1 VSAFR
6 VVRTTTASRIF
17 IGVSLVAVVLLATL
31 PEWGSAANQLKL
43 VELLV
48 LIALAQM
55 WNLLAGYAGVVS
67 VGQQAFV
74 GLGAYGM
81 IELVNNQGLGLWWSI
96 PIAAVAA
103 ALISVPMG
111 LIAFQL
117 RGAYF
122 AIGTWVLA
130 EVVSKLMV
138 NISRV
143 GGGSGAS
150 IDVAGTDPAD
160 RLKYTY
166 WFALAIGVGAI
177 VAAYVV
183 LRSRWG
189 LAMQAIRDNEAGA
202 RGLGI
207 DVYRTRFAIWVLAAF
222 ITALAGATFYLS
234 QLRVQP
240 TSSFSVV
247 QWTAPIIFIVVI
259 GGFGT
264 LEGPIIGA
272 VLYWWFKNQFIDHD
286 TWYST
291 SIGLIAIVVA
301 LYLQKGIWGIVRE
314 RFGTSLLSVGRRLHL
329 TTSPATQNGVS
340 DPGP

>member
-1 VSAFR
+1 MTFR
-6 VVRTTTASRIF
+6 VVRATPISTGF
-17 IGVSLVAVVLLATL
+17 MVVAAAVVVLLATL
-31 PEWGSAANQLKL
+31 PQWGSAANQLKL

-55 WNLLAGYAGVVS
+55 WNLLAGFAGVVS

-96 PIAAVAA
+96 PVAALAAAV
-103 ALISVPMG
+103 ISLPMG

-130 EVVSKLMV
+130 EVASKVMV

-166 WFALAIGVGAI
+166 WFALAIGIGSI
-177 VAAYVV
+177 GVAYLV
-183 LRSRWG
+183 LRSRRG
-189 LAMQAIRDNEAGA
+189 LAMQAIRDDESGA
-202 RGLGI
+202 RGLGT
-207 DVYRTRFAIWVLAAF
+207 DVYRTRFQVWVLTSF
-222 ITALAGATFYLS
+222 VTALAGATFYLS

-264 LEGPIIGA
+264 IEGPIVGA
-272 VLYWWFKNQFIDHD
+272 VLYWWFKDRFIDHD

-291 SIGLIAIVVA
+291 SIGVIALVVA
-301 LYLQKGIWGIVRE
+301 LALQRGIWGLVRD
-314 RFGTSLLSVGRRLHL
+314 RFGIYLFPIRRRLEVDDVA
-329 TTSPATQNGVS
+329 P
-340 DPGP
+340 

>member
-1 VSAFR
+1 MTFR
-6 VVRTTTASRIF
+6 VVRATPISTGF
-17 IGVSLVAVVLLATL
+17 MVVAAAVVVLLATL
-31 PEWGSAANQLKL
+31 PQWGSAANQLKL

-55 WNLLAGYAGVVS
+55 WNLLAGFGGVVS

-96 PIAAVAA
+96 PVAALAAAV
-103 ALISVPMG
+103 ISLPMG

-130 EVVSKLMV
+130 EVASKVMV

-166 WFALAIGVGAI
+166 WFALAIGIGSI
-177 VAAYVV
+177 GVAYLV
-183 LRSRWG
+183 LRSRRG
-189 LAMQAIRDNEAGA
+189 LAMQAIRDDESGA
-202 RGLGI
+202 RGLGT
-207 DVYRTRFAIWVLAAF
+207 DVYRTRFQVWVLTSF
-222 ITALAGATFYLS
+222 VTALAGATFYLS

-264 LEGPIIGA
+264 IEGPIVGA
-272 VLYWWFKNQFIDHD
+272 LLYWWFKDRFIDHD

-291 SIGLIAIVVA
+291 SIGVIALVVA
-301 LYLQKGIWGIVRE
+301 LALQRGIWGLVRD
-314 RFGTSLLSVGRRLHL
+314 RFGIYLFPIRRRLEVDDVA
-329 TTSPATQNGVS
+329 P
-340 DPGP
+340 

>member
-1 VSAFR
+1 VTSAR
-6 VVRTTTASRIF
+6 VVRATAVSNVFLVIAA
-17 IGVSLVAVVLLATL
+17 GVVVLLATL
-31 PEWGSAANQLKL
+31 PQWGSAANQLKL

-81 IELVNNQGLGLWWSI
+81 IELVNNQGLSLWWSI
-96 PIAAVAA
+96 PVAALGAAVVS
-103 ALISVPMG
+103 LPMG

-130 EVVSKLMV
+130 EVASKVMV

-166 WFALAIGVGAI
+166 WFALAIGVGSV
-177 VAAYVV
+177 VAAYAV
-183 LRSRWG
+183 LRSRRG

-202 RGLGI
+202 RGLGT
-207 DVYRTRFAIWVLAAF
+207 DVYRTRFQVWVLASF
-222 ITALAGATFYLS
+222 ISALAGATFYLS

-264 LEGPIIGA
+264 IEGPIIGA
-272 VLYWWFKNQFIDHD
+272 LLYWWFKDRFIDHD

-291 SIGLIAIVVA
+291 SIGVIALVVA
-301 LYLQKGIWGIVRE
+301 LALQRGIWGVVRD
-314 RFGTSLLSVGRRLHL
+314 RFGLYLFPIRRRLRL
-329 TTSPATQNGVS
+329 
-340 DPGP
+340 DD

>member
-1 VSAFR
+1 MTFR
-6 VVRTTTASRIF
+6 VVRATP
-17 IGVSLVAVVLLATL
+17 VSTGFMVVAAAVVVLLATL
-31 PEWGSAANQLKL
+31 PQWGSAANQLKL

-55 WNLLAGYAGVVS
+55 WNLLAGFAGVVS

-96 PIAAVAA
+96 PVAALAAAV
-103 ALISVPMG
+103 ISLPMG

-130 EVVSKLMV
+130 EVASKVMV

-166 WFALAIGVGAI
+166 WFALAIGVGS
-177 VAAYVV
+177 VAVAYLV
-183 LRSRWG
+183 LRSQRG
-189 LAMQAIRDNEAGA
+189 LAMQAIRDNESGA
-202 RGLGI
+202 RGLGT
-207 DVYRTRFAIWVLAAF
+207 DVYRTRFQVWVLTSF
-222 ITALAGATFYLS
+222 VTALAGATFYLS

-264 LEGPIIGA
+264 IEGPIVGA
-272 VLYWWFKNQFIDHD
+272 LLYWWFKDRFIDHD

-291 SIGLIAIVVA
+291 SIGVIALIVA
-301 LYLQKGIWGIVRE
+301 LALQRGIWGIVRD
-314 RFGTSLLSVGRRLHL
+314 RFGIYLFPIRRRLEVDDV
-329 TTSPATQNGVS
+329 TP
-340 DPGP
+340 

>member
-1 VSAFR
+1 MTFR
-6 VVRTTTASRIF
+6 VVRATPISTGFMVVATA
-17 IGVSLVAVVLLATL
+17 LVVLLATL
-31 PEWGSAANQLKL
+31 PQWGSAANQLKL

-55 WNLLAGYAGVVS
+55 WNLLAGFAGVVS

-96 PIAAVAA
+96 PVAALAAAV
-103 ALISVPMG
+103 ISLPMG

-130 EVVSKLMV
+130 EVASKVMV

-166 WFALAIGVGAI
+166 WFALAIGIGSI
-177 VAAYVV
+177 GAAYLV
-183 LRSRWG
+183 LRSRRG
-189 LAMQAIRDNEAGA
+189 LAMQAIRDNESGA
-202 RGLGI
+202 RGLGT
-207 DVYRTRFAIWVLAAF
+207 DVYRTRFQVWVLTSF
-222 ITALAGATFYLS
+222 VTALAGATFYLS

-264 LEGPIIGA
+264 IEGPIVGA
-272 VLYWWFKNQFIDHD
+272 LLYWWFKDRFIDHD

-291 SIGLIAIVVA
+291 SIGVIALVVA
-301 LYLQKGIWGIVRE
+301 LALQRGIWGLVRD
-314 RFGTSLLSVGRRLHL
+314 RFGIYLFPIRRRLEVDDVA
-329 TTSPATQNGVS
+329 P
-340 DPGP
+340 

>member
-1 VSAFR
+1 MTFR
-6 VVRTTTASRIF
+6 VVRATPISTGF
-17 IGVSLVAVVLLATL
+17 MVVAAAVVVLLATL
-31 PEWGSAANQLKL
+31 PQWGSAANQLKL

-55 WNLLAGYAGVVS
+55 WNLLAGFAGVVS

-96 PIAAVAA
+96 PVAALAAAV
-103 ALISVPMG
+103 ISLPMG

-130 EVVSKLMV
+130 EVASKVMV

-166 WFALAIGVGAI
+166 WFALAIGIGSI
-177 VAAYVV
+177 GVAYLV
-183 LRSRWG
+183 LRSRRG
-189 LAMQAIRDNEAGA
+189 LAMQAIRDDESGA
-202 RGLGI
+202 RGLGT
-207 DVYRTRFAIWVLAAF
+207 DVYRTRFQVWVLTSF
-222 ITALAGATFYLS
+222 VTALAGATFYLS

-264 LEGPIIGA
+264 IEGPIVGA
-272 VLYWWFKNQFIDHD
+272 LLYWWFKDRFIDHD
-286 TWYST
+286 SWYST
-291 SIGLIAIVVA
+291 SIGVIALVVA
-301 LYLQKGIWGIVRE
+301 LALQRGIWGLVRD
-314 RFGTSLLSVGRRLHL
+314 RFGIYLFPIRRRLEVDDVA
-329 TTSPATQNGVS
+329 P
-340 DPGP
+340 

>member
-1 VSAFR
+1 MTSVPTTVESPDFR
-6 VVRTTTASRIF
+6 VVRSTTVSTIFLIAS
-17 IGVSLVAVVLLATL
+17 IGAVVVLATL
-31 PEWGSAANQLKL
+31 PQWGSAADQLKL

-48 LIALAQM
+48 LIAMAQM
-55 WNLLAGYAGVVS
+55 WNLLAGFGGVVS

-81 IELVNNQGLGLWWSI
+81 IELVNNQDLGLWWSI
-96 PIAAVAA
+96 PISALAA
-103 ALISVPMG
+103 ALISLPMG
-111 LIAFQL
+111 LIAFRL

-130 EVVSKLMV
+130 EIISKLMV

-150 IDVAGTDPAD
+150 IDVAGTEPAQ

-166 WFALAIGVGAI
+166 WFALAIGVGSIA
-177 VAAYVV
+177 VVYLV
-183 LRSRWG
+183 LRSRRG
-189 LAMQAIRDNEAGA
+189 LTMQAIRDNEAGA

-207 DVYRTRFAIWVLAAF
+207 DVYRTRFAIWVIAAF

-264 LEGPIIGA
+264 IEGPIIGA
-272 VLYWWFKNQFIDHD
+272 VLYWWFKNRFIDHD

-291 SIGLIAIVVA
+291 SIGLIAVVVA
-301 LYLQKGIWGIVRE
+301 LVLQQGVWGVVRRRWGIYLFPIR
-314 RFGTSLLSVGRRLHL
+314 RRLEVD
-329 TTSPATQNGVS
+329 AE
-340 DPGP
+340 

>member
-1 VSAFR
+1 MTFR
-6 VVRTTTASRIF
+6 VVRATPISTGF
-17 IGVSLVAVVLLATL
+17 MVVAAAVVVLLATL
-31 PEWGSAANQLKL
+31 PQWGSAANQLKL

-55 WNLLAGYAGVVS
+55 WNLLAGFAGVVS

-96 PIAAVAA
+96 PVAALAAAV
-103 ALISVPMG
+103 ISLPMG

-130 EVVSKLMV
+130 EVASKVMV

-166 WFALAIGVGAI
+166 WFALAIGIGSI
-177 VAAYVV
+177 GVAYLV
-183 LRSRWG
+183 LRSRRG
-189 LAMQAIRDNEAGA
+189 LAMQAIRDDESGA
-202 RGLGI
+202 RGLGT
-207 DVYRTRFAIWVLAAF
+207 DVYRTRFQVWVLTSF
-222 ITALAGATFYLS
+222 VTALAGATFYLS

-264 LEGPIIGA
+264 IEGPIVGA
-272 VLYWWFKNQFIDHD
+272 LLYWWFKDRFIDHD

-291 SIGLIAIVVA
+291 SIGVIALVVA
-301 LYLQKGIWGIVRE
+301 LALQRGIWGLVRD
-314 RFGTSLLSVGRRLHL
+314 RFGIYLFPIRRRLEVDDVA
-329 TTSPATQNGVS
+329 P
-340 DPGP
+340 

>member
-1 VSAFR
+1 MTFR
-6 VVRTTTASRIF
+6 VVRATPISTGF
-17 IGVSLVAVVLLATL
+17 MVVAAALVVLLVTL
-31 PEWGSAANQLKL
+31 PQWGSAANQLKL

-55 WNLLAGYAGVVS
+55 WNLLAGFAGVVS

-96 PIAAVAA
+96 PVAALAAAV
-103 ALISVPMG
+103 ISLPMG

-130 EVVSKLMV
+130 EVASKVMV

-166 WFALAIGVGAI
+166 WFALAIGIGSI
-177 VAAYVV
+177 GAAYLV
-183 LRSRWG
+183 LRSRRG
-189 LAMQAIRDNEAGA
+189 LAMQAIRDDESGA
-202 RGLGI
+202 RGLGT
-207 DVYRTRFAIWVLAAF
+207 DVYRTRFQVWVLTSF
-222 ITALAGATFYLS
+222 VTALAGATFYLS

-264 LEGPIIGA
+264 IEGPILGA
-272 VLYWWFKNQFIDHD
+272 VLYWWFKDRFIDHD

-291 SIGLIAIVVA
+291 SIGVIALVVA
-301 LYLQKGIWGIVRE
+301 LALQRGIWGLVRD
-314 RFGTSLLSVGRRLHL
+314 RFGIYLFPIRRRLEVDDVA
-329 TTSPATQNGVS
+329 P
-340 DPGP
+340 

>member
-1 VSAFR
+1 MTFR
-6 VVRTTTASRIF
+6 VVRATPISTGF
-17 IGVSLVAVVLLATL
+17 MVVAAAVVVLLATL
-31 PEWGSAANQLKL
+31 PQWGSAANQLKL

-55 WNLLAGYAGVVS
+55 WNLLAGFAGVVS

-96 PIAAVAA
+96 PVAALAAAV
-103 ALISVPMG
+103 ISLPMG

-130 EVVSKLMV
+130 EVASKVMV

-166 WFALAIGVGAI
+166 WFALAIGIGSI
-177 VAAYVV
+177 GVAYLV
-183 LRSRWG
+183 LRSRRG
-189 LAMQAIRDNEAGA
+189 LAMQAIRDDESGA
-202 RGLGI
+202 RGLGT
-207 DVYRTRFAIWVLAAF
+207 DVYRTRFQVWVLTSF
-222 ITALAGATFYLS
+222 VTALAGGTFYLS

-264 LEGPIIGA
+264 IEGPIVGA
-272 VLYWWFKNQFIDHD
+272 LLYWWFKDRFIDHD

-291 SIGLIAIVVA
+291 SIGVIALVVA
-301 LYLQKGIWGIVRE
+301 LALQRGIWGLVRD
-314 RFGTSLLSVGRRLHL
+314 RFGIYLFPIRRRLEVDDVA
-329 TTSPATQNGVS
+329 P
-340 DPGP
+340 